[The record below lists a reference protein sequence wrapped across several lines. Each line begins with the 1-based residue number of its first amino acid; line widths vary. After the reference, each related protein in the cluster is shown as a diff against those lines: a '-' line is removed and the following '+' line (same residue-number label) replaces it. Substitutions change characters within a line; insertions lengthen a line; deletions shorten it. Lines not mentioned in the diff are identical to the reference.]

1 MLRLYTMTESN
12 KPKELTVFDMANKR
26 AEQEVTGFDEAVRVV
41 VQARRYDGGQ
51 IDMFPD
57 ELIEISSLFFP
68 KVRG

>member
-1 MLRLYTMTESN
+1 MTESN
-12 KPKELTVFDMANKR
+12 KPKEPTVFDMLNKR
-26 AEQEVTGFDEAVRVV
+26 VDQEVTGFDEAVRVV

-57 ELIEISSLFFP
+57 ELIAISSLFYS